1 MKKKKELRLE
11 FTPEY
16 LAKLDEL
23 AQKFS
28 MTRQDFIDLIENVLY
43 SLECADEETVEEIL
57 NSGYLSTEDLDLDE
71 TADPAKYYS
80 GFSVTFRFEE
90 ITRDDCENWE
100 EYFSH
105 FLSRMTG
112 EE

>member
-1 MKKKKELRLE
+1 MKKELELK
-11 FTPEY
+11 FKPEY
-16 LAKLDEL
+16 LEEIDKL

-57 NSGYLSTEDLDLDE
+57 DSGVISTGELDIEETED
-71 TADPAKYYS
+71 PATYCT
-80 GFSVTFRFEE
+80 GFSVTFRLEE
-90 ITRDDCENWE
+90 ITREDCENWN
-100 EYFSH
+100 EYFSDL
-105 FLSRMTG
+105 LSRKSG